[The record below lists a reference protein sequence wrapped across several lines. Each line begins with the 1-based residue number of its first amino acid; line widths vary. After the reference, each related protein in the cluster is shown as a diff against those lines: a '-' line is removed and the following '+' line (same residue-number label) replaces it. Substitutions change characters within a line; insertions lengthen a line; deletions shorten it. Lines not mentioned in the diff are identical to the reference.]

1 MVLQC
6 NGLNVLQYVWLVVAI
21 DVCYCNHLRIV
32 LRLVGVIA
40 MALWSC
46 ISIDFRCNYL
56 LLLQLYWIWLLLL
69 LTIAIVILGCN
80 NLRWCC
86 NY

>member
-1 MVLQC
+1 MC
-6 NGLNVLQYVWLVVAI
+6 GLSFQQESATTTILEL
-21 DVCYCNHLRIV
+21 C

-56 LLLQLYWIWLLLL
+56 VLLQLY
-69 LTIAIVILGCN
+69 
-80 NLRWCC
+80 
-86 NY
+86 